1 MVVWQ
6 KVHQIVLVD
15 YLCIKT
21 GIDGRDR
28 IAGIKT
34 DMDGYPCFGV
44 PGYRLPV
51 RGTQTGKFGYLP
63 PCRTRPVYFHS
74 EGKLFRLK
82 KRCRIVSG
90 VIKIIFKSITRL

>member
-6 KVHQIVLVD
+6 KAHQIVLVD

-34 DMDGYPCFGV
+34 DIDGYPCFGV

-51 RGTQTGKFGYLP
+51 RGTQTGK
-63 PCRTRPVYFHS
+63 V
-74 EGKLFRLK
+74 
-82 KRCRIVSG
+82 RIFATVPDTACLLS
-90 VIKIIFKSITRL
+90 F